1 MKRALI
7 SLAFLASA
15 VRFDLASP
23 IRYRLSFPEPQ
34 HRWMQVEATF
44 AELGTDPLELRMSR
58 SSPGRYSLHDFA
70 KNVYDVHAFAA
81 DGRELKPAR
90 PDPYGWTVS
99 GHGGSVTVKYKIY
112 GDRVDGT

>member
-34 HRWMQVEATF
+34 HRWMQVDASFT
-44 AELGTDPLELRMSR
+44 ELGAGPLELRMSR

-70 KNVYDVHAFAA
+70 QNVYDVPAFTA
-81 DGRELKPAR
+81 DGRELPATSS
-90 PDPYGWTVS
+90 DPSVWYVS
-99 GHGGSVTVKYKIY
+99 NHDG
-112 GDRVDGT
+112 RVPLTYQIHRH

>member
-15 VRFDLASP
+15 VRLDLASP

-44 AELGTDPLELRMSR
+44 PELGAGALELRMSR

-70 KNVYDVHAFAA
+70 KNVYDVHVT
-81 DGRELKPAR
+81 DDSGRELPTR
-90 PDPYGWTVS
+90 TRLN
-99 GHGGSVTVKYKIY
+99 GGLNPRFSPFCS
-112 GDRVDGT
+112 DSRS